1 MKKALFTIAL
11 AVFAFAANA
20 QFVVGGHIGYNTD
33 GASLFNENVNGTTT
47 TTWTMPGNRFTNT
60 NTSTL
65 TILPKIGYNLND
77 KMQVG
82 ASFGLTWE
90 KTVDYSAFTWEYRN
104 IADFEGWQRTTQAG
118 IKIAPYFRYNLTQ
131 FKGFTLFCEAQ
142 LAFTFG
148 LNPTVYNYN
157 VAYTDSW
164 GVAVAAV
171 DEKVEGVKDTY
182 TDIALTVVPGLNYK
196 FSNKFSADIYIDLL
210 GLGFSHRTEKVFND
224 WNVMGGAPAGT
235 PTNTTENVY
244 NTNEFYLIANANA
257 QTLRDHLTAFRLG
270 FNYHF

>member
-11 AVFAFAANA
+11 VAFTFAANA
-20 QFVVGGHIGYNTD
+20 QFVVGGQIEYNTD
-33 GASLFNENVNGTTT
+33 GSSYFSENVAGTTT

-65 TILPKIGYNLND
+65 SILPKIGYNLND

-82 ASFGLTWE
+82 ASFGITWD
-90 KTVDYSAFTWEYRN
+90 KTVDYSAYTWEYRN
-104 IADFEGWQRTTQAG
+104 IADFEGWQRTTQMG
-118 IKIAPYFRYNLTQ
+118 IKFAPYFRYNLTQ

-148 LNPTVYNYN
+148 LNPSVHNYN

-164 GVAVAAV
+164 GFAVAAV
-171 DEKVEGVKDTY
+171 DEDVEGITDTY
-182 TDIALTVVPGLNYK
+182 TDITFTVVPGLNYK

-210 GLGFSHRTEKVFND
+210 GLGFNHLTERRFTDLTV
-224 WNVMGGAPAGT
+224 VAGAPAGT
-235 PTNTTENVY
+235 TTETVY
-244 NTNEFYLIANANA
+244 NTNTFFLVANANA
-257 QTLRDHLTAFRLG
+257 QDLNTHLNAFRIG